1 MPIAGGANVLR
12 LVKRQRGREKLTE
25 RIERVAPGI
34 ALVLN
39 KTVQRRDADGLAC
52 FPPVFQC
59 SRERRDARKL
69 SFRQK
74 ITELNFRMDA
84 RLHAAIDLQHKPIA
98 KSDAGVALFHVRHGR
113 REVGVPFAPYF
124 PEYARV
130 GAGQFSKSALEA
142 SSSRDGAQKCVAK
155 GRVPDC
161 AI

>member
-12 LVKRQRGREKLTE
+12 LVTRQCGREKLTK
-25 RIERVAPGI
+25 RVERVAPGI
-34 ALVLN
+34 ALVLDE
-39 KTVQRRDADGLAC
+39 TMQRRDADGLAC

-98 KSDAGVALFHVRHGR
+98 KSDAGVTLFHIRHGR
-113 REVGVPFAPYF
+113 CELGVPFTPYL

-130 GAGQFSKSALEA
+130 GAGQFSKSGLEA
-142 SSSRDGAQKCVAK
+142 SSSSDGAQQCVAE

>member
-12 LVKRQRGREKLTE
+12 LVTRQRGRKELTKRVE
-25 RIERVAPGI
+25 CVAPGV

-84 RLHAAIDLQHKPIA
+84 RLHAAIDLQHEPIA
-98 KSDAGVALFHVRHGR
+98 KSDAGIALFHIRHGR
-113 REVGVPFAPYF
+113 CELGVPFTPYL

-130 GAGQFSKSALEA
+130 GACQFSKSGLQA
-142 SSSRDGAQKCVAK
+142 SSWTDGAQQCAAE
-155 GRVPDC
+155 GRFQAGAV
-161 AI
+161 